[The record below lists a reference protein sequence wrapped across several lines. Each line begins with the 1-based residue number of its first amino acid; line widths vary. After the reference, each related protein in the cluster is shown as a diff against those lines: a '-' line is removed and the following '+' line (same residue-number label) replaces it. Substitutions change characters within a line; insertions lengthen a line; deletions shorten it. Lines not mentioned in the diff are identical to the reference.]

1 MFHLSRFASQ
11 GNPVFYTF
19 LASPAL
25 FHPNLFGAYR
35 HVGQECCDWFS
46 EVGTLHR
53 QPTKLGGSGG
63 IGPHSEG
70 IAYSGIMPCTSTS
83 TATTHSTLSFVSSIS
98 VRGPFHS
105 ATHTEVE
112 RASGIMP
119 QPLVL
124 LSFVSSI
131 SVRRQISRDK
141 LCARRG
147 EPTKLW
153 EHLTGSLGNMGPHS
167 MKGEYEATQCE
178 KGNMGPH
185 RRAITRK
192 HQHAL
197 APCIVR

>member
-70 IAYSGIMPCTSTS
+70 IAYSGIMPCHNPLDPFIRELDICPRAFSLGHTHRGREGIWHHAPAFSTPFIRELDICPKTNIS
-83 TATTHSTLSFVSSIS
+83 GQIVRTQPRRQRLGSIS
-98 VRGPFHS
+98 RALWAIPG
-105 ATHTEVE
+105 HTD
-112 RASGIMP
+112 SSKP
-119 QPLVL
+119 W
-124 LSFVSSI
+124 SI
-131 SVRRQISRDK
+131 S
-141 LCARRG
+141 
-147 EPTKLW
+147 
-153 EHLTGSLGNMGPHS
+153 
-167 MKGEYEATQCE
+167 
-178 KGNMGPH
+178 
-185 RRAITRK
+185 
-192 HQHAL
+192 
-197 APCIVR
+197 

>member
-70 IAYSGIMPCTSTS
+70 IAYSGIMPSTS

-141 LCARRG
+141 LCARR
-147 EPTKLW
+147 PAD
-153 EHLTGSLGNMGPHS
+153 
-167 MKGEYEATQCE
+167 KGWGASHGHFGRYPATQT
-178 KGNMGPH
+178 GNLWTAASPGLYHKETMTLMLSSPGSNSH
-185 RRAITRK
+185 GSG
-192 HQHAL
+192 H
-197 APCIVR
+197 

>member
-25 FHPNLFGAYR
+25 FHPNLFAAYR

-98 VRGPFHS
+98 VR
-105 ATHTEVE
+105 
-112 RASGIMP
+112 
-119 QPLVL
+119 
-124 LSFVSSI
+124 
-131 SVRRQISRDK
+131 RQISRDK
-141 LCARRG
+141 LCARR
-147 EPTKLW
+147 PAD
-153 EHLTGSLGNMGPHS
+153 
-167 MKGEYEATQCE
+167 KGWGASHGHFGQYPATQTAASPGLYHKE
-178 KGNMGPH
+178 TMTLMLSSPGSNSHGGGH
-185 RRAITRK
+185 
-192 HQHAL
+192 
-197 APCIVR
+197 

>member
-105 ATHTEVE
+105 ATHTHRGREGIWHHAPAFSTPFIRE
-112 RASGIMP
+112 LDICPKTNISGQIVRT
-119 QPLVL
+119 QLRRQRL
-124 LSFVSSI
+124 GSI
-131 SVRRQISRDK
+131 SQALWAIPGHTDGPSLDRSKPWSR
-141 LCARRG
+141 
-147 EPTKLW
+147 
-153 EHLTGSLGNMGPHS
+153 S
-167 MKGEYEATQCE
+167 
-178 KGNMGPH
+178 
-185 RRAITRK
+185 
-192 HQHAL
+192 
-197 APCIVR
+197 